1 MSTSEYEGKPR
12 FMERLSS
19 LLQRWRLFLLILL
32 IAVLVG
38 LVAYFVWTEVQS
50 SAREK
55 STVWAERAE
64 NLEQQ
69 WLAESDAAKKQSLQ
83 KELTDLL
90 ARILSRYPRQYAA
103 QRALFIRADMAYQTN
118 DWAKA
123 ADSYRALAGR
133 FPRSYLVQLSLD
145 YAGIC
150 YENLG
155 DDKQA
160 LAAYQRLRDRYKNSY
175 LVPHVLFSIGRILE
189 SEGDYPGALKAYN
202 LLDDEHPES
211 AWTRMSRNRIIQ
223 LKIEGKVPQ

>member
-103 QRALFIRADMAYQTN
+103 QRALFIRADMAYQT
-118 DWAKA
+118 
-123 ADSYRALAGR
+123 LAGR
-133 FPRSYLVQLSLD
+133 FPRSYLAQLSLD